1 MTAIKLV
8 VFDADDVIFSSSSD
22 CYLGQATLP
31 VRKIDS
37 DTVEDAAGHR
47 IRLDKEARSVLN
59 ELRKRGIHTSL
70 NSINKSREADEI
82 LRVLELDTVFEHSK
96 INFSD
101 KGTNMLKILEDFKKD
116 NVTISPNEVI
126 FIDDVAEFCVEVK
139 RALRGKG
146 AVLQMNKDISH
157 LSELTKFL

>member
-1 MTAIKLV
+1 MTTIKLV

-31 VRKIDS
+31 VRRIDS
-37 DTVEDAAGHR
+37 DTVEDAIGHR
-47 IRLDKEARSVLN
+47 IRLDKEARNVLN

-70 NSINKSREADEI
+70 NSINKSREAYEI

-116 NVTISPNEVI
+116 NVTISPDEVI
-126 FIDDVAEFCVEVK
+126 FIDDVWEFCVEVK
-139 RALRGKG
+139 RALKGKG

>member
-1 MTAIKLV
+1 MTTIKLV

-31 VRKIDS
+31 VRRIDS
-37 DTVEDAAGHR
+37 DTVEDAIGHR
-47 IRLDKEARSVLN
+47 IRLDKEARNVLN

-70 NSINKSREADEI
+70 NSINKSREAYEI

-116 NVTISPNEVI
+116 NVTISPDEVI
-126 FIDDVAEFCVEVK
+126 FIDDVWEFCVEVK
-139 RALRGKG
+139 RALKGKG
-146 AVLQMNKDISH
+146 VVLQMNKDISH